1 MTTLR
6 VLNFIANALAFIYDA
21 MDCFIEHFIALCV
34 LIYVAGEFTGRF
46 WYRWHADWVGT
57 IDWTVPV
64 EPAPPAINPLF
75 DIATELEEFT
85 CKQIRQAFGLKQKVS
100 KTKLIGAA
108 IAC

>member
-21 MDCFIEHFIALCV
+21 TDCFIEHFVALTV

-46 WYRWHADWVGT
+46 WYRWHSDWIGT
-57 IDWTVPV
+57 IDWSQPTP
-64 EPAPPAINPLF
+64 PAPPAINPLF
-75 DIATELEEFT
+75 DVATELEQFS
-85 CKQIRQAFGLKQKVS
+85 CNQIRQTFGLRQRVS
-100 KTKLIGAA
+100 KTKLIAAA